1 MSPVLLIRHLLLKE
15 TVSVILV
22 SSGVPMGSAVIQQVE
37 FHALLI
43 QLLAKADATATLDSN
58 GHPMAE
64 HALLQ

>member
-22 SSGVPMGSAVIQQVE
+22 SSGVPMGSAAIQQVE
-37 FHALLI
+37 FHVLLM
-43 QLLAKADATATLDSN
+43 QLSAKADATATLDSN
-58 GHPMAE
+58 GHLMVE